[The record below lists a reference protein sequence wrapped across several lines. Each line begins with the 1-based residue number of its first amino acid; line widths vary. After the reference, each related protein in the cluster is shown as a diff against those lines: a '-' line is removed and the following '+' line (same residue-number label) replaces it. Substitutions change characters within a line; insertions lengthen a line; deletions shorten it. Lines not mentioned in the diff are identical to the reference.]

1 MQVLTY
7 QKLSTWRDSWAS
19 CSWRVLA
26 KGCFETRHMPDPTN
40 LSGKRSSPPGSVVG
54 NRGASCSQLPHT
66 LLLISLT
73 RPSSDVSFAA
83 RHDLVQIK
91 TTYSWLQNQ
100 RNAKSEGGWA
110 NKLTVQLLTVCN
122 KANTW
127 LQLPMNL
134 LTGQCHYCWG
144 CLGWLWP
151 KRSPGGQGVPETPVS
166 AN

>member
-54 NRGASCSQLPHT
+54 NGGASCSQLPHT

-91 TTYSWLQNQ
+91 TTYSWLQ
-100 RNAKSEGGWA
+100 KSEECQIWRRMSKQTDGTAFNYVQQSQHLAITA
-110 NKLTVQLLTVCN
+110 NESVDWSMPLLLRVPWMALT
-122 KANTW
+122 
-127 LQLPMNL
+127 
-134 LTGQCHYCWG
+134 
-144 CLGWLWP
+144 
-151 KRSPGGQGVPETPVS
+151 
-166 AN
+166 